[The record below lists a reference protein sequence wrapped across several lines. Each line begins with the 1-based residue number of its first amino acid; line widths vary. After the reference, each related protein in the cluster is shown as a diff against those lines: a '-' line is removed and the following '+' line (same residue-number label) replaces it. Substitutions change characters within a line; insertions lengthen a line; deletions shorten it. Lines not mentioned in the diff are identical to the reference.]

1 MHSRNIWILL
11 VWALCAVLDRLGFV
25 ATDDPQMQV
34 SFVGALIGGIAS
46 AASGIFGAAAA
57 NRRRR
62 QAERELEKQ
71 KKKLTQ
77 WRDAEMGTNYLDRA
91 DSRAALR
98 RVFEY
103 NKEAQKAANT
113 NAVKSGMTDE
123 AKVAQA
129 AKLNENYADAVSQI
143 AGAGAR
149 HKDRVQQQYLD
160 EMRNLDNLKIQ
171 NLMDTSGVDNMVQ
184 GITGAVAGLG
194 TALAGGTGV
203 SGGGSTKTGVGVSPQ
218 VQSMAQN
225 AAGIPAWEG
234 RYKIG

>member
-1 MHSRNIWILL
+1 MYRRNIWILL
-11 VWALCAVLDRLGFV
+11 VWALCVALDRLGFTAIDSPKV
-25 ATDDPQMQV
+25 YV

-71 KKKLTQ
+71 KKKLAE

-98 RVFEY
+98 RVFEH

-129 AKLNENYADAVSQI
+129 AKLNENYADVVSQI

-149 HKDRVQQQYLD
+149 HKDRVQQQYMD
-160 EMRNLDNLKIQ
+160 ETRNLDNLKIL

-184 GITGAVAGLG
+184 GITGAAAGLAG
-194 TALAGGTGV
+194 TLGGGTGAPA
-203 SGGGSTKTGVGVSPQ
+203 SPGVGVSQ
-218 VQSMAQN
+218 KVQSMAQN
-225 AAGIPAWEG
+225 AAGIPAWAG

>member
-11 VWALCAVLDRLGFV
+11 VWALCAVLDHLGFV

-160 EMRNLDNLKIQ
+160 ETRNLDNLKIQ

-184 GITGAVAGLG
+184 GITGAAAGLAG
-194 TALAGGTGV
+194 ALDGVGGA
-203 SGGGSTKTGVGVSPQ
+203 SASPSVGVSPQ

>member
-1 MHSRNIWILL
+1 MYRRNIWILL
-11 VWALCAVLDRLGFV
+11 VWALCVALDRLGFTAIDSPKV
-25 ATDDPQMQV
+25 YV

-71 KKKLTQ
+71 KKKLAE

-98 RVFEY
+98 RVFEH

-129 AKLNENYADAVSQI
+129 AKLNENYADVVSQI

-149 HKDRVQQQYLD
+149 HKDRVQQQYMD
-160 EMRNLDNLKIQ
+160 ETRNLDNLKIQ

-184 GITGAVAGLG
+184 GITGAAAGLAG
-194 TALAGGTGV
+194 TL
-203 SGGGSTKTGVGVSPQ
+203 GGGMGAPASPGVGVSQ
-218 VQSMAQN
+218 KVQSMAQN
-225 AAGIPAWEG
+225 AAGIPAWAG

>member
-25 ATDDPQMQV
+25 ATDDPQVQV

-46 AASGIFGAAAA
+46 AASGIIGAAAA

-129 AKLNENYADAVSQI
+129 AKLNGNYADAVSQI

-160 EMRNLDNLKIQ
+160 ETRNLDNLKIQ

-184 GITGAVAGLG
+184 GITGAAAGLAG
-194 TALAGGTGV
+194 TLGGGTGAPA
-203 SGGGSTKTGVGVSPQ
+203 SPGVGVSPQ

-225 AAGIPAWEG
+225 AAGNPAWEG

>member
-1 MHSRNIWILL
+1 ML
-11 VWALCAVLDRLGFV
+11 VWALCVALDRLGFTAIDSPKV
-25 ATDDPQMQV
+25 YV

-71 KKKLTQ
+71 KKKLAE

-98 RVFEY
+98 RVFEH

-129 AKLNENYADAVSQI
+129 AKLNENYADVVSQI

-149 HKDRVQQQYLD
+149 HKDRVQQQYMD
-160 EMRNLDNLKIQ
+160 ETRNLDYLKIQ

-184 GITGAVAGLG
+184 GITGAAAGLAG
-194 TALAGGTGV
+194 TLGGGTGAPA
-203 SGGGSTKTGVGVSPQ
+203 SPGVGVSQ
-218 VQSMAQN
+218 KVQSMAQN
-225 AAGIPAWEG
+225 AAGIPAWAS

>member
-1 MHSRNIWILL
+1 MYRRNIWILL
-11 VWALCAVLDRLGFV
+11 VWALCVALDRLGFTAIDSPKV
-25 ATDDPQMQV
+25 YV

-71 KKKLTQ
+71 KKKLAE

-91 DSRAALR
+91 DSRAVLR
-98 RVFEY
+98 RVFEH

-129 AKLNENYADAVSQI
+129 AKLNENYADVVSQI

-149 HKDRVQQQYLD
+149 HKDRVQQQYMD
-160 EMRNLDNLKIQ
+160 ETRNLDNLKIQ

-184 GITGAVAGLG
+184 GITGAAAGLAG
-194 TALAGGTGV
+194 TLGGGTGAPA
-203 SGGGSTKTGVGVSPQ
+203 SPGVGVSPQ

>member
-1 MHSRNIWILL
+1 MYRRNIWILL
-11 VWALCAVLDRLGFV
+11 VWALCVALDRLGFTAIDSPKV
-25 ATDDPQMQV
+25 YV

-71 KKKLTQ
+71 KKKLAE

-98 RVFEY
+98 RVFEH

-129 AKLNENYADAVSQI
+129 AKLNENYADVVSQI

-149 HKDRVQQQYLD
+149 HKDRVQQQYMD
-160 EMRNLDNLKIQ
+160 ETRNLDNLKIQ
-171 NLMDTSGVDNMVQ
+171 NLMGTSGVDNMVQ
-184 GITGAVAGLG
+184 GITGAAAGLAG
-194 TALAGGTGV
+194 TLGGGTGAPA
-203 SGGGSTKTGVGVSPQ
+203 SPGVGVSQ
-218 VQSMAQN
+218 KVQSMAQN
-225 AAGIPAWEG
+225 AAGIPAWAG

>member
-1 MHSRNIWILL
+1 MYRRNIWILL
-11 VWALCAVLDRLGFV
+11 VWALCVALDRLGFTAIDSPKV
-25 ATDDPQMQV
+25 YV

-71 KKKLTQ
+71 KKKLAE

-98 RVFEY
+98 RVFEH

-129 AKLNENYADAVSQI
+129 AKLNENYADVVSQI

-149 HKDRVQQQYLD
+149 HKDRVQQQYMD
-160 EMRNLDNLKIQ
+160 ETRNLDNLKIQ

-184 GITGAVAGLG
+184 GITGAAAGLAG
-194 TALAGGTGV
+194 AL
-203 SGGGSTKTGVGVSPQ
+203 GGGMGAPASPGVGVSQ
-218 VQSMAQN
+218 KVQSMAQN
-225 AAGIPAWEG
+225 AAGIPAWAG

>member
-1 MHSRNIWILL
+1 MRARYFLILL
-11 VWALCAVLDRLGFV
+11 IWACCVVLDRMGFV
-25 ATDDPQMQV
+25 ATNDPQVHV

-57 NRRRR
+57 NKRRR
-62 QAERELEKQ
+62 QAERELENQ
-71 KKKLTQ
+71 KKKLAE
-77 WRDAEMGTNYLDRA
+77 WRDAEMGSNYLDRA

-113 NAVKSGMTDE
+113 NAIKSGMTDE
-123 AKVAQA
+123 AKVSQA

-160 EMRNLDNLKIQ
+160 ETRNLDNLKIQ
-171 NLMDTSGVDNMVQ
+171 NLMDTSGVDSLVQ
-184 GITGAVAGLG
+184 GITGAAAGLG
-194 TALAGGTGV
+194 TALAGGTGA
-203 SGGGSTKTGVGVSPQ
+203 SGGGGAKTGVGVSPQ
-218 VQSMAQN
+218 VQSMAKN
-225 AAGIPAWEG
+225 ATGIPAWSG

>member
-1 MHSRNIWILL
+1 MCRRNIWILL
-11 VWALCAVLDRLGFV
+11 VWALCVALDRLGFTAIDSPKV
-25 ATDDPQMQV
+25 YV

-71 KKKLTQ
+71 KKKLAE

-98 RVFEY
+98 RVFEH

-129 AKLNENYADAVSQI
+129 AKLNENYADVVSQI

-149 HKDRVQQQYLD
+149 HKDRVQQQYMD
-160 EMRNLDNLKIQ
+160 ETRNLDNLKIQ

-184 GITGAVAGLG
+184 GITGAAAGLAG
-194 TALAGGTGV
+194 TLGGGTGAPA
-203 SGGGSTKTGVGVSPQ
+203 SPGVGVSQ
-218 VQSMAQN
+218 KVRSMAQN
-225 AAGIPAWEG
+225 AAGIPAWAG

>member
-46 AASGIFGAAAA
+46 AASCIFGAAAA

-62 QAERELEKQ
+62 QA
-71 KKKLTQ
+71 
-77 WRDAEMGTNYLDRA
+77 TNYLDRA
-91 DSRAALR
+91 VSRAALR

-160 EMRNLDNLKIQ
+160 ETRNLDNLKIQ

-203 SGGGSTKTGVGVSPQ
+203 SGGVSTKTGVGVSPQ

>member
-1 MHSRNIWILL
+1 ML
-11 VWALCAVLDRLGFV
+11 VWALCAVLDRLGF
-25 ATDDPQMQV
+25 APTDDPQV
-34 SFVGALIGGIAS
+34 RVAFVGPLIGGIAS
-46 AASGIFGAAAA
+46 AASGIFGAVAA

-113 NAVKSGMTDE
+113 DAVKSGLTDE

-129 AKLNENYADAVSQI
+129 ARLNGNYADAVSQI

-160 EMRNLDNLKIQ
+160 ETRYLDNLKIQ

-184 GITGAVAGLG
+184 GITGAAAGLAG
-194 TALAGGTGV
+194 ALGGV
-203 SGGGSTKTGVGVSPQ
+203 GGASASPGVGVSPQ

-225 AAGIPAWEG
+225 AAGIPAWAG

>member
-1 MHSRNIWILL
+1 MYRRSIWILL
-11 VWALCAVLDRLGFV
+11 VWALCVVSDRLGFA

-34 SFVGALIGGIAS
+34 SFVGALIGGIGS
-46 AASGIFGAAAA
+46 AVSGIFGAAAA

-62 QAERELEKQ
+62 KAERELEKQ
-71 KKKLTQ
+71 KKKLTE

-129 AKLNENYADAVSQI
+129 AKLNANYADAVSQI

-149 HKDRVQQQYLD
+149 HKDRVQQQYL
-160 EMRNLDNLKIQ
+160 EQTRNLDNLKIQ
-171 NLMDTSGVDNMVQ
+171 NLMDTSGVDNIVQ
-184 GITGAVAGLG
+184 GITGAAAGIAGALG
-194 TALAGGTGV
+194 GG
-203 SGGGSTKTGVGVSPQ
+203 SLGGGSTGAGVGVSPQ

-225 AAGIPAWEG
+225 AAGIPAWAG

>member
-1 MHSRNIWILL
+1 MYRRNIWILL
-11 VWALCAVLDRLGFV
+11 VWALCVALDRLGFTAIDSPKV
-25 ATDDPQMQV
+25 YV

-71 KKKLTQ
+71 KKKLAE

-98 RVFEY
+98 RVFEH
-103 NKEAQKAANT
+103 NKDAQKAANT

-129 AKLNENYADAVSQI
+129 AKLNENYADVVSQI

-149 HKDRVQQQYLD
+149 HKDRVQQQYMD
-160 EMRNLDNLKIQ
+160 ETRNLDNLKIQ

-184 GITGAVAGLG
+184 GITGAAAGLAG
-194 TALAGGTGV
+194 TLGGGTGAPA
-203 SGGGSTKTGVGVSPQ
+203 SPGVGVSQ
-218 VQSMAQN
+218 KVQSMAQN
-225 AAGIPAWEG
+225 AAGIPAWAG

>member
-1 MHSRNIWILL
+1 MCRRNIWILL
-11 VWALCAVLDRLGFV
+11 VWALCVALDRLGFTAIDSPKV
-25 ATDDPQMQV
+25 YV

-71 KKKLTQ
+71 KKKLAE

-98 RVFEY
+98 RVFEH

-123 AKVAQA
+123 AKVAPA
-129 AKLNENYADAVSQI
+129 AKLNENYADVVSQI

-149 HKDRVQQQYLD
+149 HKDRVQQQYMD
-160 EMRNLDNLKIQ
+160 ETRNLDNLKIQ

-184 GITGAVAGLG
+184 GITGAAAGLAG
-194 TALAGGTGV
+194 TLGGGTGAPA
-203 SGGGSTKTGVGVSPQ
+203 SPGVGVSQ
-218 VQSMAQN
+218 KVQSMAQN
-225 AAGIPAWEG
+225 AAGIPAWAG

>member
-1 MHSRNIWILL
+1 ML
-11 VWALCAVLDRLGFV
+11 VWALCVTLDRLGF
-25 ATDDPQMQV
+25 APTDDPQV
-34 SFVGALIGGIAS
+34 RVAFVGPLIGGIAS

-113 NAVKSGMTDE
+113 DAVKSGLTDE

-129 AKLNENYADAVSQI
+129 ARLNGNYADAVSQI

-160 EMRNLDNLKIQ
+160 ETRYLDNLKIQ

-184 GITGAVAGLG
+184 GITGAAAGLAG
-194 TALAGGTGV
+194 ALGGV
-203 SGGGSTKTGVGVSPQ
+203 GGASASPGVGVSPQ

-225 AAGIPAWEG
+225 AAGIPAWAG

>member
-1 MHSRNIWILL
+1 MYRRNIWILL
-11 VWALCAVLDRLGFV
+11 VWALCVALDRLGFTAIDSPKV
-25 ATDDPQMQV
+25 YV

-71 KKKLTQ
+71 KKKLAE
-77 WRDAEMGTNYLDRA
+77 WRDAEMGTNYLDRT

-98 RVFEY
+98 RVFEH

-129 AKLNENYADAVSQI
+129 AKLNENYADVVSQI

-149 HKDRVQQQYLD
+149 HKDRVQQQYMD
-160 EMRNLDNLKIQ
+160 ETRNLDYLKIQ

-184 GITGAVAGLG
+184 GITGAAAGLAG
-194 TALAGGTGV
+194 ALGGGTGAPA
-203 SGGGSTKTGVGVSPQ
+203 SPGVGVSQ
-218 VQSMAQN
+218 KVQSMAQN
-225 AAGIPAWEG
+225 AAGIPAWAG

>member
-1 MHSRNIWILL
+1 ML
-11 VWALCAVLDRLGFV
+11 VWALCVALDRLGFT
-25 ATDDPQMQV
+25 AMDDPQVQV
-34 SFVGALIGGIAS
+34 SFVGAIIGGIAS

-57 NRRRR
+57 NKRRR

-113 NAVKSGMTDE
+113 NAIKSGMTDE

-129 AKLNENYADAVSQI
+129 AKLNGNYADVVSQI

-149 HKDRVQQQYLD
+149 HKDRVQQQYMD
-160 EMRNLDNLKIQ
+160 ETRNLDNLKIQ
-171 NLMDTSGVDNMVQ
+171 NLMDTSGVDNLVQ
-184 GITGAVAGLG
+184 GLTGAAAGLG
-194 TALAGGTGV
+194 TAFAGGTGA
-203 SGGGSTKTGVGVSPQ
+203 SGGGGAKAGVGVSPQ
-218 VQSMAQN
+218 VQSMAKN
-225 AAGIPAWEG
+225 ATGVPAWSG

>member
-1 MHSRNIWILL
+1 MCRRNIWILL
-11 VWALCAVLDRLGFV
+11 VWALCVALDRLGFTAIDSPKV
-25 ATDDPQMQV
+25 YV

-71 KKKLTQ
+71 KKKLAE

-98 RVFEY
+98 RVFEH

-129 AKLNENYADAVSQI
+129 AKLNENYADVVSQI

-149 HKDRVQQQYLD
+149 HKDRVQQKYMD
-160 EMRNLDNLKIQ
+160 ETRNLDNLKIQ

-184 GITGAVAGLG
+184 GITGAAAGLAG
-194 TALAGGTGV
+194 TLGGGTGAPA
-203 SGGGSTKTGVGVSPQ
+203 SPGVGVSQ
-218 VQSMAQN
+218 KVQSMAQN
-225 AAGIPAWEG
+225 AAGIPAWAG

>member
-1 MHSRNIWILL
+1 MCRRNIWILL
-11 VWALCAVLDRLGFV
+11 VWALCVALDRLGFTAIDSPKV
-25 ATDDPQMQV
+25 YV

-71 KKKLTQ
+71 KKKLAE

-98 RVFEY
+98 RVFEH

-129 AKLNENYADAVSQI
+129 AKLNENYADVVSQI

-149 HKDRVQQQYLD
+149 HKDWVQQQYMD
-160 EMRNLDNLKIQ
+160 ETRNLDNLKIQ

-184 GITGAVAGLG
+184 GITGAAAGLAG
-194 TALAGGTGV
+194 TLGGGTGAPA
-203 SGGGSTKTGVGVSPQ
+203 SPGVGVSQ
-218 VQSMAQN
+218 KVQSMAQN
-225 AAGIPAWEG
+225 AAGIPAWAG

>member
-1 MHSRNIWILL
+1 MCRRNIWILL
-11 VWALCAVLDRLGFV
+11 VWALCVALDRLGFTAIDSPKV
-25 ATDDPQMQV
+25 YV

-71 KKKLTQ
+71 KKKLAE
-77 WRDAEMGTNYLDRA
+77 WRDTEMGTNYLDRA

-98 RVFEY
+98 RVFEH

-129 AKLNENYADAVSQI
+129 AKLNENYADVVSQI

-149 HKDRVQQQYLD
+149 HKDRVQQQYMD
-160 EMRNLDNLKIQ
+160 ETRNLDNLKIQ

-184 GITGAVAGLG
+184 GITGAAAGLAG
-194 TALAGGTGV
+194 TLGGGTGAPA
-203 SGGGSTKTGVGVSPQ
+203 SPGVGVSQ
-218 VQSMAQN
+218 KVQSMAQN
-225 AAGIPAWEG
+225 AAGIPAWAG